1 VQKIEVLIGSKIE
14 KIGLNRKLSPEQGE
28 IEDTHWFKNPSDK
41 PGGCF
46 WSVWEVG
53 WLPIGSKILPINR
66 WLVTVKEST

>member
-14 KIGLNRKLSPEQGE
+14 KIGLNRKLSPGGE

-53 WLPIGSKILPINR
+53 RLR
-66 WLVTVKEST
+66 